1 MYSAMKTNISVRTL
15 YDGMAKF
22 RAEIEEFKKKELL
35 VGIPAA
41 EGNRDDTSV
50 SNAAIGYIQETG
62 SPANNIPAR
71 PFLRPGVKKVEKR
84 LIAELRKGAIN
95 VLNGRLEALN
105 TAYMRSGT
113 IAQNSVKA
121 TIRAGEGFAPL
132 APTTLAARKRA
143 GAKGTKPLIRTGQLL
158 NSVTY
163 VVRPKDK
170 GK

>member
-1 MYSAMKTNISVRTL
+1 MKTNISVRTL
-15 YDGMAKF
+15 YDGMNKLK
-22 RAEIEEFKKKELL
+22 AEIEEFKKKELL

-41 EGNRDDTSV
+41 EGSRNDTSV
-50 SNAAIGYIQETG
+50 SNAAILYIQETG

-71 PFLRPGVKKVEKR
+71 PSLRPGVKKVEKR
-84 LIAELRKGAIN
+84 IISELRKGAIN
-95 VLNGRLEALN
+95 VLNGSLEALN
-105 TAYMRSGT
+105 IAYMRAGS

-132 APTTLAARKRA
+132 APSTIAARKRA
-143 GAKGTKPLIRTGQLL
+143 GARGTKPLIRTGQLI